1 MPLADFVPVKR
12 TVAFPGGE
20 FEVRALNLLDISM
33 LIDNHRFAID
43 QIASQIRTS
52 RELSFPDDDIIRE
65 AIIEVI
71 RESPVLVANIIS
83 LCSDERDQQE
93 VALSLPAT
101 IQLETLLAVADLTF
115 KDTAA
120 IKKLAADV
128 MRLITGILPPGT
140 VTLAQ
145 AAE

>member
-1 MPLADFVPVKR
+1 
-12 TVAFPGGE
+12 
-20 FEVRALNLLDISM
+20 M

-43 QIASQIRTS
+43 QIASQVRTS
-52 RELSFPDDDIIRE
+52 RQMAFPDDDIIAE

-71 RESPVLVANIIS
+71 RESPVLVANIIT

-93 VALSLPAT
+93 AAMQLPAT
-101 IQLETLLAVADLTF
+101 VQTEALLAIADLTF

-128 MRLITGILPPGT
+128 MRLIQGILPPGT

>member
-93 VALSLPAT
+93 AALSLPAT

>member
-1 MPLADFVPVKR
+1 
-12 TVAFPGGE
+12 
-20 FEVRALNLLDISM
+20 M
-33 LIDNHRFAID
+33 LIDNHRYAID

-52 RELSFPDDDIIRE
+52 REMMFPDEDIIRDV
-65 AIIEVI
+65 IIEVI
-71 RESPVLVANIIS
+71 RESPVLVANVIS
-83 LCSDERDQQE
+83 LCCDERDQQE
-93 VALSLPAT
+93 AALQLPAT
-101 IQLETLLAVADLTF
+101 VQAEALLAIADLTF

-128 MRLITGILPPGT
+128 MRLIQGILPPGT

>member
-1 MPLADFVPVKR
+1 MPLADFVPVR
-12 TVAFPGGE
+12 RAVAFPGGE

-33 LIDNHRFAID
+33 LIDNHRYAID

-52 RELSFPDDDIIRE
+52 REMMFPDEDIIRDV
-65 AIIEVI
+65 IIEVI
-71 RESPVLVANIIS
+71 RESPVLVANVIS
-83 LCSDERDQQE
+83 LCCDERDQQE
-93 VALSLPAT
+93 AALQLPAT
-101 IQLETLLAVADLTF
+101 VQAEALLAIADLTF

-128 MRLITGILPPGT
+128 MRLIQGILPPGT

>member
-1 MPLADFVPVKR
+1 MPLADFRPAKR
-12 TVAFPGGE
+12 AVEFPGGE

-33 LIDNHRFAID
+33 LIDNHRYAVD
-43 QIASQIRTS
+43 QIAAQVRTS
-52 RELSFPDDDIIRE
+52 REMMFPDDDIIRE

-71 RESPVLVANIIS
+71 RESPLLVANIIS
-83 LCSDERDQQE
+83 LCADERDEQE
-93 VALSLPAT
+93 TVLRLPAT
-101 IQLETLLAVADLTF
+101 VQLEALLAIADLTF
-115 KDTAA
+115 KDAAA

-128 MRLITGILPPGT
+128 MRLIQGILPPGT

>member
-1 MPLADFVPVKR
+1 MPLADFRPAKR
-12 TVAFPGGE
+12 AVEFPGGE

-33 LIDNHRFAID
+33 LIDNHRYAVD
-43 QIASQIRTS
+43 QIAAQVRMS
-52 RELSFPDDDIIRE
+52 REMMFPDDDIIRE

-83 LCSDERDQQE
+83 LCCDERDQQE
-93 VALSLPAT
+93 MALQLPAT
-101 IQLETLLAVADLTF
+101 VQLAALLTIADLTF
-115 KDTAA
+115 KDAAA

-128 MRLITGILPPGT
+128 MRLIHGILPPGT